1 MLNLVVIGLG
11 NPLMKDEGIGVHL
24 VKLLRNRFERRKV
37 PAVQF
42 LDLGTSGFNVL
53 HAIAHKRKV
62 VFVDCAFMG
71 KVPGTLRRFTPDDIC
86 SKKDLKLLSLHEGDL
101 LRVLALSRKLGEY
114 PAEVIIFG
122 IEPKEVLPG
131 NELTDVL
138 SSKLD
143 EYLNSIEQE
152 ILYK

>member
-24 VKLLRNRFERRKV
+24 VKLLRNRVERRKI
-37 PAVQF
+37 PSVQF

-53 HAIAHKRKV
+53 HAIAYKRKV

-71 KVPGTLRRFTPDDIC
+71 RVPGTLRIFTPDDIC
-86 SKKDLKLLSLHEGDL
+86 SKKDLKLFSLHEGDL
-101 LRVLALSRKLGEY
+101 LRVLALSRQLGEY

-143 EYLNSIEQE
+143 EYVNNIEQE
-152 ILYK
+152 IFFK